1 LLKFRFAVDKANSE
15 AKICPMRDEPLTID
29 DLGLQNQARVLRL
42 SGPLTIS
49 TLYQFQDLVRINS
62 SANLTL
68 DFTRV
73 PYVDSAGVGAL
84 VGAYVRHQKEGHSV
98 TLAGVNER
106 VRNTLKVTQVENFFT
121 YTDSVPQVA

>member
-1 LLKFRFAVDKANSE
+1 
-15 AKICPMRDEPLTID
+15 MRDEPLTIE
-29 DLGLQNQARVLRL
+29 DLGLQNNARVLRL
-42 SGPLTIS
+42 SGPLTIA
-49 TLYQFQDLVRINS
+49 TLYQFQDLVRTNS
-62 SANLTL
+62 AASLTL

-84 VGAYVRHQKEGHSV
+84 VGAYVRRQKEGHSV

-121 YTDSVPQVA
+121 YADSVPQVA